1 MDTGTIAMLAGAGL
15 LGGVMNSLAGG
26 ATLITFP
33 AMLAAGIPPISA
45 NASSAVAVTPGHMA
59 AAIADRRMLRG
70 FGPALWLLLAVGMAA
85 GAAGSWLLL
94 VTPEATFRQWVPVLI
109 GAATLLFA
117 LGSRLR
123 RRGDAAEHRPA
134 QRLRAILVVPSCIY
148 GGYFGAGLGIMLLA
162 VITLTGPESLRIAN
176 TLKNMLASVVSI
188 AAITIFVIQGA
199 ISWPETTTMLS
210 AALVGGLIGSRLVAI
225 LPPRPIRL
233 AIIILGAVMTGLYAY
248 RMWW

>member
-1 MDTGTIAMLAGAGL
+1 MDIGIIAMLAGAGL

-59 AAIADRRMLRG
+59 AAIADRHMLRG
-70 FGPALWLLLAVGMAA
+70 FGPTLWLLLGLGMAA

-94 VTPEATFRQWVPVLI
+94 ITPEATFRQFVPVLI

-123 RRGDAAEHRPA
+123 RQTDGVEHRPA
-134 QRLRAILVVPSCIY
+134 HRLRAVLVIPSCIY

-199 ISWPETTTMLS
+199 ISWPETLVMLTT
-210 AALVGGLIGSRLVAI
+210 ALIGGLIGSRLVAI

-233 AIIILGAVMTGLYAY
+233 AIIALGTVMTVLYAY
-248 RMWW
+248 RMW